1 MAKKINQ
8 LERIALITL
17 VLLIALSAGLYLSQP
32 AKNTPSADTQIR
44 QLGGDF
50 TLNSV
55 KGPVSLSDY
64 KGQGVIV
71 MFGYTYCPDICPTGL
86 ANLGAAL
93 NRLSD
98 AEQQQLQPIFIS
110 VDPDRDTPDR
120 LEQYSRYFHPS
131 LLGLTA
137 AKPEIDPVVKAYGA
151 FYRKVDMPNSAMKYS
166 VDHSARIYL
175 IGRDGIL
182 MEALHHNTPTGELAA
197 ALQKLLLQS

>member
-1 MAKKINQ
+1 MAKKLNQ

-17 VLLIALSAGLYLSQP
+17 VLLVALSAGLYLSQLLT
-32 AKNTPSADTQIR
+32 NNPSAELATR

-50 TLNSV
+50 TLNSLN
-55 KGPVSLSDY
+55 GPVSLSDY

-93 NRLSD
+93 NRLSE
-98 AEQQQLQPIFIS
+98 AEQQQLQPMFIS

-120 LEQYSRYFHPS
+120 LDQYSRYFHPS

-137 AKPEIDPVVKAYGA
+137 SKPEIDPVVKAYGA

-175 IGRDGIL
+175 IDRNGQMI
-182 MEALHHNTPTGELAA
+182 EALHHNTPTAELAT